1 MQRWKAEP
9 NVKREEPGRNVP
21 PSSDIMRLNPVGF
34 TVLLW
39 DHTPKKRGKF
49 KVLECTTRGVFAQ
62 RGREKRKLK
71 QSRGTSPN
79 KESQPQR
86 GQMGD
91 SMPRRAGNNISLSAP
106 HKKRHGTVI
115 DMSSSCQQFRL

>member
-9 NVKREEPGRNVP
+9 NVKREEPGRNMP

-49 KVLECTTRGVFAQ
+49 KVLECTTRRVFAQ
-62 RGREKRKLK
+62 RGREKRKSL
-71 QSRGTSPN
+71 N
-79 KESQPQR
+79 
-86 GQMGD
+86 
-91 SMPRRAGNNISLSAP
+91 RAGAQAQTRSHSP
-106 HKKRHGTVI
+106 REDK
-115 DMSSSCQQFRL
+115 